1 MKQKD
6 HSSRGL
12 IVGLTGGIACGKT
25 TVAKLLAQRGAD
37 IIDLDKMGHK
47 LLLKGSPVYDQ
58 IVQAF
63 GVEILNESGDISRAK
78 LGKVVFN
85 NDEKLHQLN
94 QITHPTII
102 EQSLSE
108 AHHLAGLGAE
118 RIVVI
123 DSPLLIEAGL
133 QDMVDVVV
141 VVVSDE
147 ETQLERITKRSIE
160 QRKPLNEE
168 DAMARIRSQMP
179 LTAKIKYADFVVQN
193 DKSWIELDKGVI
205 RLWEYL
211 KKMKKKLDV

>member
-1 MKQKD
+1 M
-6 HSSRGL
+6 
-12 IVGLTGGIACGKT
+12 
-25 TVAKLLAQRGAD
+25 LAQRGAD